1 MSYSIEAKVTIP
13 DVTKLINFDGIKR
26 KVDFNK
32 IFAEADSRGY
42 RLTKSE
48 VGHKFKYL
56 LKYDGTYYKV
66 GLLDMT
72 YGLINDGK
80 EAMVYHPDGE
90 RKPLTIKNDI
100 GICVIM
106 PVYFHDGDV
115 DETKEVIEV
124 EL

>member
-1 MSYSIEAKVTIP
+1 MSYSIKTKVTIP
-13 DVTKLINFDGIKR
+13 DVTRLINFDGIKR

-48 VGHKFKYL
+48 VGPKFKYL

-80 EAMVYHPDGE
+80 ESMVYHPDGE
-90 RKPLTIKNDI
+90 RKPSTIKHDI

-106 PVYFHDGDV
+106 PVYFYNGCLN
-115 DETKEVIEV
+115 DEFEVIEV

>member
-1 MSYSIEAKVTIP
+1 MNYSIETKVTIP
-13 DVTKLINFDGIKR
+13 DVTKLINFEGIKR

-48 VGHKFKYL
+48 VGPKFKYL

-80 EAMVYHPDGE
+80 EVMVYHPDGE

-106 PVYFHDGDV
+106 PVKF
-115 DETKEVIEV
+115 DEEGPDESIEVIEV
-124 EL
+124 VL